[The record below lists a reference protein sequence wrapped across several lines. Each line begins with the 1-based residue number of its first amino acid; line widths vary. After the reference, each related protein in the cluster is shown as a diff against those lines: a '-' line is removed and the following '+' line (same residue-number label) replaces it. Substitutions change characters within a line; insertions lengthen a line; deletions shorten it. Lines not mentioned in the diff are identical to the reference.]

1 MTKNDGL
8 SFMDK
13 VTMYAAKIGGEVH
26 LMTLRD
32 SFATTMPLFILAGI
46 GTLVNYVVFPAIFKG
61 DTLAKVQT
69 FGTILSNGTLNVCGL
84 IIAPVIAFYL
94 ARHKKFENPLS
105 CSVIS
110 IASLIV
116 MMPINI
122 DIIPNGA
129 DAAVNISGILTFNN
143 LGTTGMFS
151 GVIIGLV
158 ATELFMWVSGIKKL
172 QVNLGDNIP
181 PAVGASFSVLFP
193 TLIVL
198 SLFGII
204 STVLAVGFN
213 TNLIDLIIAMIQE
226 PLRRVNTSLVGTVF
240 IYSFGNLLF
249 FFGIH
254 QSVVNSTILEPFLLQ
269 NTNDNM
275 LAFANHEKI
284 PHILNNV
291 FVPTFGMIGGTGS
304 TISLIIAIL
313 LVAKLKSNK
322 QVASLAIAPGLF
334 NINEPVI
341 FGIPIVFNFS
351 LLIPF
356 IGMPAFGITLAYF
369 CTKVGLISHTIAL
382 VPWTT
387 PPLISAFLA
396 TGGDIRAVILQ
407 ALIIATGVV
416 VWIPFLKVSENVQL
430 KQVELEAQ
438 GR

>member
-1 MTKNDGL
+1 M
-8 SFMDK
+8 
-13 VTMYAAKIGGEVH
+13 
-26 LMTLRD
+26 
-32 SFATTMPLFILAGI
+32 
-46 GTLVNYVVFPAIFKG
+46 
-61 DTLAKVQT
+61 
-69 FGTILSNGTLNVCGL
+69 
-84 IIAPVIAFYL
+84 
-94 ARHKKFENPLS
+94 
-105 CSVIS
+105 IS